1 MKYLTL
7 LFLSLSLL
15 LCSCGN
21 NDEPPLEVSLP
32 ISKTYL
38 PASVEFNTDDLS
50 EEQKRELIHLANN
63 DHVITTVAEL
73 PQDPIGLS
81 DAYRKINF
89 NENTLLIKYVLH
101 DYTIDTYSN
110 TYYRDTKEN
119 SYNWYVNIG
128 TASDTNVDTDNTSLT
143 RFAILVRKL
152 PADAKV
158 RFWVGLTQ
166 LGWFPE
172 PAE

>member
-38 PASVEFNTDDLS
+38 PASVEFNTNDIS
-50 EEQKRELIHLANN
+50 EEQKHNLIYLVNN
-63 DHVITTVAEL
+63 EHIINTVSEL
-73 PQDPIGLS
+73 PDDPIGFS

-89 NENTLLIKYVLH
+89 NESTLLIKYVLH

-110 TYYRDTKEN
+110 TYYRNTKEN

-128 TASDTNVDTDNTSLT
+128 TSSDSDVDTDKTSLT

-152 PADAKV
+152 PADAQV

-172 PAE
+172 AAE